1 MRERV
6 RASGFETCVVVN
18 ERGVVLGRLGRQALA
33 ADDDATVEEAM
44 TAGPGTIRP
53 DLSAAAAAKRMR
65 ERKLPSML
73 VTHSDGTLVG
83 LLRREDAE
91 AAAG

>member
-1 MRERV
+1 
-6 RASGFETCVVVN
+6 
-18 ERGVVLGRLGRQALA
+18 
-33 ADDDATVEEAM
+33 
-44 TAGPGTIRP
+44 
-53 DLSAAAAAKRMR
+53 MR

-91 AAAG
+91 TAVC

>member
-1 MRERV
+1 
-6 RASGFETCVVVN
+6 
-18 ERGVVLGRLGRQALA
+18 
-33 ADDDATVEEAM
+33 M
-44 TAGPGTIRP
+44 TAGPGTVRP

-73 VTHSDGTLVG
+73 VTHSDGTLIG

-91 AAAG
+91 TAAG